1 LNPARANSFARPY
14 LKKTNLKKRAGG
26 VAQAEGHEF
35 KPQCHKK
42 KKKRRRRGRESKYN
56 IQGICS
62 RKTTVKIIELL
73 VRRKGKLETE
83 GRVHFKNYA
92 KR

>member
-42 KKKRRRRGRESKYN
+42 KKKEEEEAEN
-56 IQGICS
+56 LN
-62 RKTTVKIIELL
+62 TT
-73 VRRKGKLETE
+73 
-83 GRVHFKNYA
+83 FKEYVVE
-92 KR
+92 KQQ